1 MASAKAKSGGD
12 IEACTS
18 SGGNNNQ
25 ANPQE
30 KKPNTKGSTS
40 SNLEKALVK
49 RALFG
54 SRRREVGSRRVSSNG
69 VRSLPSRLSK
79 VSLADEPAD

>member
-1 MASAKAKSGGD
+1 MASSKANAVD
-12 IEACTS
+12 LEACTS
-18 SGGNNNQ
+18 SNQ
-25 ANPQE
+25 ENLQE

-40 SNLEKALVK
+40 SNMEKALVK

-54 SRRREVGSRRVSSNG
+54 SRQRQVAGRRNSNNS

-79 VSLADEPAD
+79 VSLAEEPAD

>member
-1 MASAKAKSGGD
+1 MASSKAN
-12 IEACTS
+12 EACTS
-18 SGGNNNQ
+18 TSTSQ
-25 ANPQE
+25 VMSMQE

-40 SNLEKALVK
+40 SNSNMEKALVK

-54 SRRREVGSRRVSSNG
+54 SRHHRHGGGRRNSNSG

-79 VSLADEPAD
+79 VSLADEQAD